1 MYEILKRNWDKAKF
15 ILLSGFII
23 IFLLL
28 LTVVYK
34 SDEKITKISENNKNS
49 YDVSDLKAFKQ
60 FILDQIKS
68 PFTNIDYEIKK
79 GDFIGF
85 DYYLRA
91 LGEVDFI
98 GLLILSVILFLA
110 SSLIRGRL
118 RPYRVCGFVVA
129 AAIGM
134 GGDPYFGPG
143 IETVMSKEYNELDET
158 IVKNPEDIDYNR
170 MIKATKEV
178 IYDISQLGKVLII
191 SRGASAILK
200 DQDNTLRI
208 FFISNFERRIEI
220 AKNIHNVTSND
231 EAEEILKHADHAQN
245 EYYIKAFGL
254 DFDDMSMYHSVLNT
268 SALEV
273 ETCSEVVLALAKSNL
288 RI

>member
-1 MYEILKRNWDKAKF
+1 MPTIAFEGRHC
-15 ILLSGFII
+15 SGQRDIG
-23 IFLLL
+23 
-28 LTVVYK
+28 
-34 SDEKITKISENNKNS
+34 KIVARK
-49 YDVSDLKAFKQ
+49 L
-60 FILDQIKS
+60 
-68 PFTNIDYEIKK
+68 
-79 GDFIGF
+79 GF
-85 DYYLRA
+85 DYIDR
-91 LGEVDFI
+91 I
-98 GLLILSVILFLA
+98 ILADIAKKVGSTVEAVSKRQDKKPSIAAIFANGITQILNN
-110 SSLIRGRL
+110 SS
-118 RPYRVCGFVVA
+118 
-129 AAIGM
+129 AIGM

-220 AKNIHNVTSND
+220 AKDIHNVTSND